1 VKPEVV
7 SFHFGLP
14 EPALVTRIRGA
25 GCKVIS
31 SATTVDEARW
41 LEERGVDAVIA
52 QGFEAGGHRGMFLDP
67 DRDSAVT
74 LQVGTLALVL
84 QVSDV
89 VGVPVIAAGGIADG
103 RGVAAALALGACGAQ
118 LGTAFL
124 LCAEAATPPLHRDGG
139 WPKRASCVCG
149 VRGDT

>member
-1 VKPEVV
+1 M
-7 SFHFGLP
+7 
-14 EPALVTRIRGA
+14 
-25 GCKVIS
+25 IS

-41 LEERGVDAVIA
+41 LEERGV
-52 QGFEAGGHRGMFLDP
+52 
-67 DRDSAVT
+67 
-74 LQVGTLALVL
+74 TLALVL

-103 RGVAAALALGACGAQ
+103 RGVAAALALGASGAQ

-139 WPKRASCVCG
+139 WTKRASCVCG